1 MTGILIK
8 RPERFVETDID
19 DEVVVMDLD
28 SGNFF
33 SLKDTALEIWR
44 LVDGSRT
51 SADIVAEIA
60 AAYDLTESELAAD
73 IAAFLDQ
80 AQAAGLLEAQ

>member
-60 AAYDLTESELAAD
+60 AAYDLAESELAAD